1 MKTFS
6 LGSFFRISLFLLG
19 ILFLVVVVSLISYY
33 SIDTL
38 QKKNN
43 LMDIEEYSPISS
55 LVVESNPL
63 KKSKFPFIDVHS
75 HHWDMPVKDLSD
87 LASEMDSLNMAYLI
101 NLSGS
106 GFAVFSGNKS
116 LMDLNLKKSIENVNS
131 NFPKRFGVFVN
142 IDLSRIDHPEFK
154 SITLKTLENAKEYGA
169 IGLKIYKNL
178 GLNVY
183 DDDENRIKINDERL
197 NFIWQKC
204 AEYNFPVLIHS
215 GEPKPFF
222 DPINKYNE
230 RWLHARQKPNSFR
243 SSEKYPSFNEVMT
256 EQYEMFKNNSKTT
269 FINAHFGWYAN
280 DLKKLSMQ
288 LDELPNVYVEFGAV
302 INELGRQP
310 FTARKFFIEY
320 QDRILFGKDIYN
332 KEEYYI
338 YFQVLETSD
347 EYIQYFRKR
356 HGLWRLYGLN
366 LPDSVLKKVYYENAL
381 KIFPSID
388 SNLFK

>member
-1 MKTFS
+1 MTVSWPKIAATQFTAYMA
-6 LGSFFRISLFLLG
+6 
-19 ILFLVVVVSLISYY
+19 ILNLSTTTGLKLSGYLSENY
-33 SIDTL
+33 SIPVIFMIVAVIQL
-38 QKKNN
+38 
-43 LMDIEEYSPISS
+43 
-55 LVVESNPL
+55 LVIFI
-63 KKSKFPFIDVHS
+63 FPFIDVHS

-106 GFAVFSGNKS
+106 GFAVFSRNKS

-154 SITLKTLENAKEYGA
+154 STTLKTLENAKEYGA

-183 DDDENRIKINDERL
+183 DGDENRIKVNDERL

-204 AEYNFPVLIHS
+204 AEFNFPVLIHS

-243 SSEKYPSFNEVMT
+243 PSEKYPSFNEVMT
-256 EQYEMFKNNSKTT
+256 EQYEMFKNNPKTIKRNPET
-269 FINAHFGWYAN
+269 FKNNSPMGDPPPILQC
-280 DLKKLSMQ
+280 LK
-288 LDELPNVYVEFGAV
+288 V
-302 INELGRQP
+302 LG
-310 FTARKFFIEY
+310 
-320 QDRILFGKDIYN
+320 LFLIGLLLIVCGLFWDICI
-332 KEEYYI
+332 YYG
-338 YFQVLETSD
+338 YLRFS
-347 EYIQYFRKR
+347 
-356 HGLWRLYGLN
+356 
-366 LPDSVLKKVYYENAL
+366 
-381 KIFPSID
+381 
-388 SNLFK
+388 

>member
-6 LGSFFRISLFLLG
+6 LGRFFRISLFLIG
-19 ILFLVVVVSLISYY
+19 ILFLVVVISLISYY
-33 SIDTL
+33 SIDTV

-43 LMDIEEYSPISS
+43 LMDIEVYSPISS

-154 SITLKTLENAKEYGA
+154 STTLKTLENAKEYGA

-183 DDDENRIKINDERL
+183 DDYENRIKVNDERL

-204 AEYNFPVLIHS
+204 SEYNFPVLIHS

-222 DPINKYNE
+222 DPIDKYNE

-243 SSEKYPSFNEVMT
+243 PSEKYPSFNKVMT
-256 EQYEMFKNNSKTT
+256 EQYEMFKKNPKTT

-366 LPDSVLKKVYYENAL
+366 LPDSVLKKVYYKNAL

-388 SNLFK
+388 FNLFK

>member
-1 MKTFS
+1 
-6 LGSFFRISLFLLG
+6 
-19 ILFLVVVVSLISYY
+19 
-33 SIDTL
+33 
-38 QKKNN
+38 
-43 LMDIEEYSPISS
+43 
-55 LVVESNPL
+55 
-63 KKSKFPFIDVHS
+63 
-75 HHWDMPVKDLSD
+75 
-87 LASEMDSLNMAYLI
+87 
-101 NLSGS
+101 
-106 GFAVFSGNKS
+106 
-116 LMDLNLKKSIENVNS
+116 
-131 NFPKRFGVFVN
+131 
-142 IDLSRIDHPEFK
+142 
-154 SITLKTLENAKEYGA
+154 
-169 IGLKIYKNL
+169 
-178 GLNVY
+178 
-183 DDDENRIKINDERL
+183 
-197 NFIWQKC
+197 
-204 AEYNFPVLIHS
+204 
-215 GEPKPFF
+215 
-222 DPINKYNE
+222 
-230 RWLHARQKPNSFR
+230 
-243 SSEKYPSFNEVMT
+243 PSFNEVMT
-256 EQYEMFKNNSKTT
+256 EQYEMFKNNPKTT

-366 LPDSVLKKVYYENAL
+366 LPDSVLKKVYYKNAL